1 MLGQKRPPRLHL
13 LQTTLHGEEYH
24 MFLTLAI
31 TQNHFTYDSGELANM
46 KDTEG

>member
-1 MLGQKRPPRLHL
+1 
-13 LQTTLHGEEYH
+13 